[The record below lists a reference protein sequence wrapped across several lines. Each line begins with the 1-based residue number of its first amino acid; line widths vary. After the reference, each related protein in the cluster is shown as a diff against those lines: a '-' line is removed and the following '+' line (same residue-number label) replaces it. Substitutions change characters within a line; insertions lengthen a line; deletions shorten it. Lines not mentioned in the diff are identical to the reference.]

1 MWDGST
7 LPAGRGRGTRQRI
20 YILGCLGDLERQ
32 RKNHAAAS
40 EHFDRAIELAR
51 ATFILAEKKDE

>member
-1 MWDGST
+1 MSDGST

-32 RKNHAAAS
+32 RKNHAS